1 MTTSGMDAQM
11 MDCLLQF
18 FCYRV
23 LDQLN
28 RAQASSSC
36 KSLPDGG
43 GLEDARATRAVY
55 LSTS

>member
-1 MTTSGMDAQM
+1 MDAQM

-43 GLEDARATRAVY
+43 GLDARATYPVPRY
-55 LSTS
+55 LLSCT